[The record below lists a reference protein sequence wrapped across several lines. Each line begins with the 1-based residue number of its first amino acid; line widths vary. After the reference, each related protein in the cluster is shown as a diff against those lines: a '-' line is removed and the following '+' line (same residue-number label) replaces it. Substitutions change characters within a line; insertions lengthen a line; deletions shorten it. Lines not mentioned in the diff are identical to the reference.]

1 MDGLQYFPDDPYYRL
16 GPVHKCLYV
25 RACRLVTGTSSNL
38 PFFCT
43 QISNE
48 VCWVSAFFP
57 PATIRLSRSNSN
69 FVASAANFF
78 SAILPSQLDL
88 LWWACLASRSICFGP
103 RHPAFDKFRE
113 GSVRQIL
120 ISKIGLS
127 RRKSVGEFP
136 MNSVC
141 TASNSIFP
149 LNLNGASL
157 HPSCF
162 EKFELNRLIPFF
174 GQIGMSRS
182 TQNFHPNCGSKW
194 LFPQSDVRWQQH
206 RVESAKTQCGNNH
219 SGNNLLVP
227 GPKWLFPQCVL
238 GRLHPMLFP
247 CDMRMEPARIQI
259 SGSNPNICGNS
270 GWACT
275 VRFFACRNS
284 DCAVSTIIFIEPHQS
299 NLHRLIRLSRLNQ
312 VFFLSFSLLFSLFF
326 LLSRHNPIF
335 FSLNR
340 QSPSKKWK

>member
-1 MDGLQYFPDDPYYRL
+1 MDGLQYSPDDPYYRL
-16 GPVHKCLYV
+16 GPIHKCLYV

-259 SGSNPNICGNS
+259 SGSNPNISRKS
-270 GWACT
+270 GLS
-275 VRFFACRNS
+275 RYS
-284 DCAVSTIIFIEPHQS
+284 QIFCLPQFG
-299 NLHRLIRLSRLNQ
+299 LSRLN
-312 VFFLSFSLLFSLFF
+312 
-326 LLSRHNPIF
+326 HNNYWASPIQF
-335 FSLNR
+335 CIG
-340 QSPSKKWK
+340 W